1 VGLFFSRNMFIAH
14 WDFSRLGISAEKRYS
29 ILATK
34 KVFIVPHTHW
44 DREWYLPFQRFRYM
58 LIQLVDELLE
68 ILKKYDYVFMLDG
81 QTVVLEDYLEIRPE
95 RKNELLQRISE
106 GKIAVGP
113 WYLLPDEWL
122 VGGESLIRNLEYSD
136 GLAKD
141 FEIPMMNI
149 AYLPD
154 QFGHSSGIPQLLGD
168 LTNLKTAVLWRGV
181 PPSLATVPFI
191 WKSHESSETSVNGIY
206 LPFGY
211 GNASMLP
218 TDYDEFVRT
227 VNEKITELEPFSPL
241 PFYLLM
247 NGSDHRFPQP
257 FAKEYAERMTEQGLD
272 VSVSLLKDYIEK
284 LDSAIVEAG
293 YNRQVHCGEFR
304 SPARAHL
311 LQDTYS
317 VRVWIKQ
324 WNQKIEDILTRRV
337 EPIWAYL
344 SYTAGLQYPSGF
356 LKTSW
361 KWLLR
366 NQPHDSICGCSVD
379 QTHEEMKTRFSWAE
393 SICEGALKEA
403 EKSIHKISKPSDES
417 SVVVFNGGGSTPT
430 PVYFEFSAPGSETV
444 KGLQTDDGKIYGVQL
459 LKSRED
465 IFMDTTIGMT
475 TAKMGMRLL
484 PGRKL
489 MDFYINGVEYF
500 EGDEPGVLELRF
512 IADRHP
518 VGDFNMESLKQEAD
532 EIIDSKKYKKI
543 HLVAARPTQSVYASV
558 IPLRPWTFSKLIPVE
573 DPSNLVSE
581 GELEISENRIDNK
594 FCSISFNKDGSL
606 RLTNKSSG
614 VQYQSLHVFED
625 FGDRGDEYSFG
636 RLEPEKAQ
644 VKDVKRTVI
653 SAGPIVAE
661 IRQTLTLE
669 LYGSL
674 DPSREKRIGKV
685 EIPVL
690 SVFRFYRDS
699 PRVEVTT
706 KLTNTAKDH
715 RLRICFDLPFKS
727 DTTLTS
733 AHFGYVERSG
743 MAETVPDASEL
754 ESVGADYP
762 ERPSGIQPQKGFI
775 RVEEEHGTE
784 AITVLNRGLPEVELV
799 EGKRIAVTLL
809 RCVGWLSR
817 SDFPERPMHAG
828 PAEETPGAQEMN
840 KEYEFHYGFLVHSP
854 EEPLAI
860 SAEQADVF
868 QIQPAIVA
876 LDHAEPPHGLFDPI
890 IQLDNPAVRISSL
903 RIRGNSILVTLYN
916 LENRDV
922 ETQVRLAEHIKTASE
937 VRVDGT
943 IISELTILAHG
954 MMLAFHPR
962 EIKICS
968 LHW

>member
-1 VGLFFSRNMFIAH
+1 LVK
-14 WDFSRLGISAEKRYS
+14 KR
-29 ILATK
+29 
-34 KVFIVPHTHW
+34 VFIVPHTHW

-58 LIQLVDELLE
+58 LVQLVDELLD
-68 ILKKYDYVFMLDG
+68 ILKNKDYVFMLDG

-95 RKNELLQRISE
+95 RKNELLQRIRE
-106 GKIAVGP
+106 GRITVGP

-122 VGGESLIRNLEYSD
+122 VGGESLIRNLEFGQD
-136 GLAKD
+136 LAAE
-141 FEIPMMNI
+141 FEIPLMEI

-181 PPSLATVPFI
+181 PPSLMVVPFI
-191 WKSHESSETSVNGIY
+191 WKSHESSKTSVNGIY

-218 TDYDEFVRT
+218 SEYDEFVKT
-227 VNEKITELEPFSPL
+227 VNEKMAELEPFSPV
-241 PFYLLM
+241 PIYLLM

-257 FAKEYAERMTEQGLD
+257 FAKEYAKRMSNDSLD
-272 VSVSLLKDYIEK
+272 IAVSHLKDYIVK
-284 LDSAIVEAG
+284 LHGAITESG
-293 YNRQVHCGEFR
+293 YTRPVHSGEFR

-324 WNQKIEDILTRRV
+324 WNQKIEDMLARRV

-344 SYTAGLQYPSGF
+344 SSSTRLQYPGGF
-356 LKTSW
+356 VKTSW

-379 QTHEEMKTRFSWAE
+379 QTHEEMKIRFSWAE

-403 EKSIHKISKPSDES
+403 EKSIHGISKPSDES
-417 SVVVFNGGGSTPT
+417 SIVVFNGGGSSPT
-430 PVYFEFSAPGSETV
+430 PVYFEFSAPGSKTV
-444 KGLQTDDGKIYGVQL
+444 KGLQTNDGRIFDVQR

-465 IFMDTTIGMT
+465 VFMDTTIGMT

-489 MDFYINGVEYF
+489 MDFYINGIEYF

-512 IADRHP
+512 IADKHP
-518 VGDFNMESLKQEAD
+518 VGDFDMESLKHEAD
-532 EIIDSKKYKKI
+532 EIIGSKKYKKI

-558 IPLRPWTFSKLIPVE
+558 IPLKPWAFSKLIPVE
-573 DPSNLVSE
+573 EPPKLVAE
-581 GELEISENRIDNK
+581 DLFEVNENHIDNK
-594 FCSISFNKDGSL
+594 FYSVAFNKDGTLS
-606 RLTNKSSG
+606 LTNKDSG
-614 VQYQSLHVFED
+614 IQYQKLHVFED

-636 RLEPEKAQ
+636 KLGLGKQ
-644 VKDVKRTVI
+644 KVKDIKRTVI
-653 SAGPIVAE
+653 SAGQIVAE

-669 LYGSL
+669 LFASL
-674 DPSREKRIGKV
+674 DPSREKRIDKA

-699 PRVEVTT
+699 PRIEVTT
-706 KLTNTAKDH
+706 RLTNTAKDH

-733 AHFGYVERSG
+733 AHFGYVNRSG
-743 MAETVPDASEL
+743 IAEAVPDANEL
-754 ESVGADYP
+754 ERARADYP
-762 ERPSGIQPQKGFI
+762 EKPSGIQPQKGFI
-775 RVEEEHGTE
+775 RVEDEQGTE
-784 AITVLNRGLPEVELV
+784 AVTILNRGLPEVELV
-799 EGKRIAVTLL
+799 DGHRIAVTLL

-828 PAEETPGAQEMN
+828 PAEETPGAQELN
-840 KEYEFHYGFLVHSP
+840 KEFEFHYGFLIHSRD
-854 EEPLAI
+854 EPLTT
-860 SAEQADVF
+860 SAEQADMF
-868 QIQPAIVA
+868 QSQPVVVG
-876 LDHAEPPHGLFDPI
+876 LDHAEPPLGLFDPI
-890 IQLDNPAVRISSL
+890 IQVDNPAVRVSSL
-903 RIRGNSILVTLYN
+903 RIRGDSVLVTLYN

-922 ETQVRLAEHIKTASE
+922 EMQAKLAERIKTASE
-937 VRVDGT
+937 ARVDGSVT
-943 IISELTILAHG
+943 RELSVVSHS
-954 MMLAFHPR
+954 MMLSFSAR
-962 EIKICS
+962 EIKMCR
-968 LHW
+968 LQWDGP